1 MTKSIEERADEYAE
15 SKYPAQWIEF
25 PKDFKQDVNYNRR
38 IFAKELFIEV
48 ANQREHEIE
57 ALSADNNRLTYELD
71 KSRSDHVKKISELT
85 SDNEKLKSK
94 LEARDAQFML
104 VVNELRE
111 ALKKISDYS
120 TLDGEKYNSY
130 QDGWHGVADF
140 AKRELTKADQML
152 KEMKINKGE

>member
-1 MTKSIEERADEYAE
+1 MTKSIEEQADD
-15 SKYPAQWIEF
+15 YPPFNTTKETF
-25 PKDFKQDVNYNRR
+25 LDG
-38 IFAKELFIEV
+38 AK
-48 ANQREHEIE
+48 AREEQ
-57 ALSADNNRLTYELD
+57 L
-71 KSRSDHVKKISELT
+71 
-85 SDNEKLKSK
+85 
-94 LEARDAQFML
+94 MG

-152 KEMKINKGE
+152 KEMGICRYLEASTRG

>member
-1 MTKSIEERADEYAE
+1 MTKSIEEQAR
-15 SKYPAQWIEF
+15 EF
-25 PKDFKQDVNYNRR
+25 VANYNE
-38 IFAKELFIEV
+38 IDIDDVDEFSTDLQLYLEGAK
-48 ANQREHEIE
+48 
-57 ALSADNNRLTYELD
+57 
-71 KSRSDHVKKISELT
+71 
-85 SDNEKLKSK
+85 
-94 LEARDAQFML
+94 ARDAQFML